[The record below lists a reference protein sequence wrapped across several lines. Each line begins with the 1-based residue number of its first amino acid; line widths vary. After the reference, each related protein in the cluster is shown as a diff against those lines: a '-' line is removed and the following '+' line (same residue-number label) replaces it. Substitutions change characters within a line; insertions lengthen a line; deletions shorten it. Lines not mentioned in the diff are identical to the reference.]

1 MHQKSDIMRTRIK
14 ICGFTRAEDA
24 VFASHLGVDAIGLVF
39 YPPSPRNVQ
48 LAQARE
54 IVQALPAFISIVALF
69 VDEHESRI
77 REVLEAVPIDIIQF
91 HGDENPEACRIYNK
105 PYIKA
110 LRMQQDI
117 DIANCA
123 STYHDAAGL
132 LLDAYH
138 PNTKG
143 GTGDQFDWT
152 MIPEHCAFPLILAG
166 GLDADNAKQAVQS
179 VKPYALDV
187 STGVEVQKGI
197 KDTVKMTAFVEQVY
211 QADRSK

>member
-1 MHQKSDIMRTRIK
+1 MRTRIK
-14 ICGFTRAEDA
+14 ICGFTRVEDA
-24 VFASHLGVDAIGLVF
+24 VFASSLGVDAIGLVF

-48 LAQARE
+48 IAQARE
-54 IVQALPAFISIVALF
+54 IAQALPAFISIVALF
-69 VDEHESRI
+69 VDGHESWI
-77 REVLEAVPIDIIQF
+77 REVLKAVPIDIIQF
-91 HGDENPEACRIYNK
+91 HGDETAEACRIYNK

-110 LRMQQDI
+110 LSMRQNI

-123 STYHDAAGL
+123 ATYYDAAGL

-138 PNTKG
+138 PDAKG
-143 GTGDQFDWT
+143 GTGNKFDWA
-152 MIPEHCAFPLILAG
+152 MIPQQYSFPLILAG
-166 GLDADNAKQAVQS
+166 GLTVDNTKQAVQS

-197 KDTVKMTAFVEQVY
+197 KDAAKMAAFIEQVY